1 MFVCSLIIN
10 MSDLLDSEEAKPSFI
25 QRSLQLT
32 KFAALSLKQSTYA
45 FLLATSF
52 YLLGT
57 HAHHILWV
65 GVVPLMGALYC
76 LAKGWLSSKR
86 PEPFSINIPKPED
99 QTLPQE
105 AMPNLKKLQPSSHLI
120 KSILK
125 LNKKLPYW
133 ITVSMN
139 LLAYFFLSTFIAQCG
154 FILLTGIVFNAL
166 NILNQMQEQR
176 EASEDKD
183 KTIDYVEFAKKV
195 CTNPFTLTCTGIL
208 SASNHAN
215 KVLVGAITSNCLH
228 AIYFRLIHKDKVE
241 INGDMPKKSATLS
254 PAA

>member
-1 MFVCSLIIN
+1 
-10 MSDLLDSEEAKPSFI
+10 MSDLLDSEEAKPGFI
-25 QRSLQLT
+25 QRGLQLT

-45 FLLATSF
+45 FLLAASF

-65 GVVPLMGALYC
+65 GVVPLMGALYY

-86 PEPFSINIPKPED
+86 PEPFLISIAKPED

-105 AMPNLKKLQPSSHLI
+105 AIPNLKKLQPSSHLI

-183 KTIDYVEFAKKV
+183 KNKTIDYVEFAKKV

-241 INGDMPKKSATLS
+241 INGNSTEESATPS